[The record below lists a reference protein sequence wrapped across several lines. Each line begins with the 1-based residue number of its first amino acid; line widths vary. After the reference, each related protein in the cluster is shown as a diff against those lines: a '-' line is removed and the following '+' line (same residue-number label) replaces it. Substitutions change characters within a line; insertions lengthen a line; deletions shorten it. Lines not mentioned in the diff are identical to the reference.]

1 MQGAIR
7 LVLVLVQRAVCGDD
21 DDDDDEN
28 DDDNAG
34 DGDGDTQNAKR
45 ETPGHV
51 SRQRDPRRGSLE
63 PVMVAAAI
71 SLTHVLTASTT
82 NTLHCCLFGGLPT
95 HTHSH
100 LNHPPTHSTPSNS
113 TALPHPF
120 SSRPSPSTPYSLN
133 HVCRVASRRRG

>member
-1 MQGAIR
+1 MSSMRWMQGAIR

-51 SRQRDPRRGSLE
+51 SLSPKRWTRGAGLCLASDAFFEASLE
-63 PVMVAAAI
+63 HAH
-71 SLTHVLTASTT
+71 LL
-82 NTLHCCLFGGLPT
+82 LELGELCLGI
-95 HTHSH
+95 
-100 LNHPPTHSTPSNS
+100 
-113 TALPHPF
+113 
-120 SSRPSPSTPYSLN
+120 
-133 HVCRVASRRRG
+133 RVQRLGDKDT